1 MRITVRLFARLREE
15 LGADSLELTFEQD
28 PTLADVLDRVL
39 GDRRPRSMLIAINN
53 ELLRERDPRAVRLK
67 DGDVVDLMP
76 PASGG

>member
-15 LGADSLELTFEQD
+15 LGADRLELTFEQD

-39 GDRRPRSMLIAINN
+39 GDRRPRGMLIAINN
-53 ELLRERDPRAVRLK
+53 ELLRGRDPRMVRLK